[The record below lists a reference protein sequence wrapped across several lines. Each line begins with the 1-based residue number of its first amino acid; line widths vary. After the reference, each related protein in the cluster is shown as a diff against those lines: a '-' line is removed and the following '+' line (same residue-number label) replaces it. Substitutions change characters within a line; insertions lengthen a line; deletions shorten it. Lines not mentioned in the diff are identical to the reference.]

1 VAHLKVLLLSL
12 LAVFAPAQAMILS
25 SSLLVLVDL
34 ITGVLAAKKR
44 GEKIT
49 SQGLSRTVAKLVI
62 YESAILLAF
71 ITQTYLTGNTI
82 PVASVVA
89 GFVGITEM
97 LSCMENLNSLSG
109 TDLLKVLIK
118 RLSNK
123 SKID

>member
-1 VAHLKVLLLSL
+1 MAHLKVLLLSL